1 MGRKFL
7 LACGVL
13 SSAAYLC
20 ADVFGSLR
28 WESYSVVDQTISELA
43 AIGSPSRA
51 LMLWFFAAYN
61 VLVIAF
67 ASGVWLSADR
77 IDPRR
82 AGNAIA
88 VIGWLGV
95 FGLFFPIH
103 VRGSMPWT
111 INETMHI
118 LLTAITVFF
127 IVGAIVFGAKT
138 AGVRFRAYS
147 IATIAFTLGF
157 GAWSG
162 WLGRAMAED
171 LPTPWIGVAERA
183 CIYSYLA
190 WMVAFAVVLLRRRDD
205 RGIERLVDA
214 AA

>member
-28 WESYSVVDQTISELA
+28 WEGYSVVDQTISELA

-88 VIGWLGV
+88 VSISSG
-95 FGLFFPIH
+95 
-103 VRGSMPWT
+103 R
-111 INETMHI
+111 
-118 LLTAITVFF
+118 ITV
-127 IVGAIVFGAKT
+127 
-138 AGVRFRAYS
+138 
-147 IATIAFTLGF
+147 
-157 GAWSG
+157 
-162 WLGRAMAED
+162 
-171 LPTPWIGVAERA
+171 
-183 CIYSYLA
+183 
-190 WMVAFAVVLLRRRDD
+190 RRKP
-205 RGIERLVDA
+205 A
-214 AA
+214 